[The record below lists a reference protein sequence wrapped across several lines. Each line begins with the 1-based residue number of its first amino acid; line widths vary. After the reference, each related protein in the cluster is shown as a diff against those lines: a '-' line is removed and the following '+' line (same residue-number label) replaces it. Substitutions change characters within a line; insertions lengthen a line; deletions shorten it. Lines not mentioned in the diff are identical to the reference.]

1 MAQSRDRN
9 HACAPVREI
18 AADQCKADKPRNDR
32 GRRMSEKSRPS
43 VRFTPRTDP
52 TTFEVLRHRL
62 WQINDEQGKTLL
74 NMSGSQ
80 IATEA
85 NDFNVG
91 IADAEGNLIVVG
103 PYILVQMAPLTLL
116 VQSIIRTVGDDVA
129 EGDAFLCNDPW

>member
-1 MAQSRDRN
+1 MTGTS
-9 HACAPVREI
+9 
-18 AADQCKADKPRNDR
+18 KPAI
-32 GRRMSEKSRPS
+32 
-43 VRFTPRTDP
+43 RFTPRTDP

-91 IADAEGNLIVVG
+91 ISDAEGNLIVVG

-116 VQSIIRTVGDDVA
+116 VQSIIRTVGDIG
-129 EGDAFLCNDPW
+129 EGDARAADDE

>member
-9 HACAPVREI
+9 HASAHVGGT
-18 AADQCKADKPRNDR
+18 AADRRNAEKTR
-32 GRRMSEKSRPS
+32 NGQGQRMTEKSSPQKSSSS

-103 PYILVQMAPLTLL
+103 PYILVQMAP
-116 VQSIIRTVGDDVA
+116 
-129 EGDAFLCNDPW
+129 